1 MPLIDNSGSISISFP
16 SPADLGAEPLGA
28 EARAK
33 QYTDEEIAAIVFPPA
48 PTLAELGGEPAGAET
63 RAKQYTDEEI
73 AAIVFPPAPT
83 LAELGGEPAGAETRA
98 KAYADQKVG
107 AVESRTTIV
116 ESRTLVTG
124 LAGLV
129 ANNSIAS
136 SNLNIS
142 ISGTKYVATRSFTCS
157 SLQILLS
164 AGGTGKLKLA
174 IYKLETDNSLTKL
187 SESVERISVPVG
199 LQTFNLASNVSITQ
213 GTTYFVCAFSDSG
226 NYAISASAYSTA
238 AYFFA
243 SSLNVYAT
251 GYPASILANK
261 RTHYDIQ
268 LCLSVIDVEDVNKT
282 VATLRDTTVPA
293 LTNRVG
299 VLEAVNSA
307 SRILALETANTD
319 LIARVKQLESDYP
332 NHRTHFWGHG
342 KSYNGLTE
350 KTFSYNTANNY
361 DFYRYAWLNNPTLG
375 DTTEFDMVLRP
386 GTYKIRVIHDKD
398 TDRGIA
404 NFYVN
409 NVSVG
414 SVDCYSQTKININ
427 RFSANSFT
435 VTKAGTQTFK
445 CVITGKNP
453 SSTGFAFGAVVV
465 FIHPVWTSK
474 ETLINSGNL
483 TTPYISTDGRQWM
496 IDQFFSG
503 GSANILE
510 NAIGAFTVSG
520 TTEQTLYKTE
530 REGTFSYTLP
540 NVSGVYTL
548 RLHFCENWFSAA
560 GQRVGGVGLNGSPIL
575 TNFDIFAQAGGKHKA
590 LVKEFKDLN
599 LTACALNFSTT
610 IVNAIELIKQ

>member
-1 MPLIDNSGSISISFP
+1 MPFFGQGESSHDASQNNQLLSLSQRLSTIEAYNVGNRLGILESVNSASRLAALELINT
-16 SPADLGAEPLGA
+16 GARLAALEAVPL
-28 EARAK
+28 
-33 QYTDEEIAAIVFPPA
+33 
-48 PTLAELGGEPAGAET
+48 PTLSSLGGEPAGAET
-63 RAKQYTDEEI
+63 RAKTYTDGKVT
-73 AAIVFPPAPT
+73 AI
-83 LAELGGEPAGAETRA
+83 ETR
-98 KAYADQKVG
+98 VST
-107 AVESRTTIV
+107 VEA
-116 ESRTLVTG
+116 RTLVSG
-124 LAGLV
+124 LAALT

-136 SNLNIS
+136 TNLNVSVI
-142 ISGTKYVATRSFTCS
+142 GTKYVASRSFTCS
-157 SLQILLS
+157 SLQILPS

-174 IYKLETDNSLTKL
+174 IYKLETDNSLSKL
-187 SESVERISVPVG
+187 AESVERVSVPAG
-199 LQTFNLASNVSITQ
+199 LQTFNLVSSVSLSQ
-213 GTTYFVCAFSDSG
+213 GTTYFVCAFSDTG
-226 NYAISASAYSTA
+226 NNYAISASGYSTG

-243 SSLNVYAT
+243 SSLNAYAS
-251 GYPASILANK
+251 GYPASIAANK

-282 VATLRDTTVPA
+282 VATLRDTTLPN

-299 VLEAVNSA
+299 VLEGVNAA
-307 SRILALETANTD
+307 SRILALETSNAD
-319 LIARVKQLESDYP
+319 LISRVKQLEADYP
-332 NHRTHFWGHG
+332 THRTHFWGHG

-350 KTFSYNTANNY
+350 KTWSYNTANNY
-361 DFYRYAWLNNPTLG
+361 DFYRYAWLNNPALG
-375 DTTEFDMVLRP
+375 DTTEFDMPLRP

-398 TDRGIA
+398 ADRGIA

-409 NVSVG
+409 NVNVG
-414 SVDCYSQTKININ
+414 SVDCYSQTKINVN
-427 RFSANSFT
+427 RFNTNNFT
-435 VTKAGTQTFK
+435 ATKAGTQTFK

-510 NAIGAFTVSG
+510 NAIGQFTVSG

-540 NVSGVYTL
+540 NVSGLYTL

-560 GQRVGGVGLNGSPIL
+560 GQRVGSVSLNGSPIL

-590 LVKEFKDLN
+590 LIKEFKDLN
-599 LTACALNFSTT
+599 LTACVLNFSTT